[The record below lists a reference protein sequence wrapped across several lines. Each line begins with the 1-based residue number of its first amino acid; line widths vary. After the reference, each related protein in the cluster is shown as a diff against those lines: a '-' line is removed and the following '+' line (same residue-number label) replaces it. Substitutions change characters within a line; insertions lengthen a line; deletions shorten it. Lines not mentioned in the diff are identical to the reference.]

1 MGYDAEGSPVDMSN
15 SSRKLAAIVFT
26 DIAGFTE
33 LSARDELKA
42 LKLLENQRKIF
53 QPMVAEFEGR
63 WLKEMGDGLLLSFD
77 SSLNAVR
84 CAVAM
89 QQAAQHT
96 EGLRLRIGIHQGDIV
111 LQGTEVLGD
120 GVNIASRIEPLAP
133 VGGLALSEKIQQD
146 ISSHPEFVTK
156 LLGKPE
162 LKGVAQS
169 LNVFCITSHGL
180 PEGAVIE
187 AEDRFEAAQVKP
199 AQNYGT
205 FCAPALGALVF
216 VVGGVVVMNWV
227 KTPVSPQPQQEEK
240 REKINSANDS
250 SSASNSLKGIPTN
263 SIAILPFEDR
273 GKGTD
278 SIWTDGV
285 PDEIR
290 RHLSGVKELKVIS
303 RKSSELLRDEKAST
317 KDIAERLGAHW
328 LLTGTVQQQ
337 GKEFII
343 TVELQ
348 HGDQLLWS
356 KQWDQVTFEEN
367 LFSVQQQIAREIASR
382 LGYSLPALVAAVPRM
397 LRLADPKG
405 PKAEP
410 LAEAMILVDRPTHNF
425 DAWVAF
431 RKGKQHWIQRT
442 DEGLSKGR
450 EEFVRAV
457 QLDDRFA
464 LAHCYLAYTD
474 MMMGVYHVERP
485 MIAMPRAKQSALKAL
500 SLNPNLG
507 EAHAALGY
515 IQFLYDWDWDASM
528 NSFEKAIE
536 LNPNHAFTYC
546 WYSQFFMAKNDI
558 RKEKEMIRKSLE
570 REPLNPVI
578 LSVYANVLRRAG
590 QTEEAKKYAS
600 QAVACN
606 PRCILP
612 LRRLALW
619 HFNEGKFVEAASFYR
634 KIQNLIPRRISATA
648 GEAVCLLKTGK
659 QERGK
664 EMLNAIFDA
673 AKNKSQH
680 VPPGVMVWIYRK
692 LEDKDQAYSWVRY
705 IVENKYPEVIWFNQ
719 KNDNEDGFFSSTR
732 FNEIMKPVGLEK
744 LRVKKSP

>member
-1 MGYDAEGSPVDMSN
+1 MPN

-33 LSARDELKA
+33 LSARDELSA
-42 LKLLENQRKIF
+42 LKLLEQQRKLF
-53 QPMVAEFEGR
+53 QPIVAEFEGS

-84 CAVAM
+84 CAVELQM
-89 QQAAQHT
+89 AART
-96 EGLRLRIGIHQGDIV
+96 VEGLDLRIGIHQGDIV
-111 LQGTEVLGD
+111 LQGTEILGD

-133 VGGLALSEKIQQD
+133 VGGVALSEKIQQD
-146 ISSHPEFVTK
+146 IASHPEFTPK
-156 LLGKPE
+156 LLGQPD
-162 LKGVAQS
+162 LKGVAHQ
-169 LNVFCITSHGL
+169 LKVFCLTSHGL
-180 PEGAVIE
+180 PEGAMIE
-187 AEDRFEAAQVKP
+187 DCDEEDEPRIMTGAGSSAFW
-199 AQNYGT
+199 
-205 FCAPALGALVF
+205 APALGALVF
-216 VVGGVVVMNWV
+216 VVGGVMVMNWL
-227 KTPVSPQPQQEEK
+227 KTPVLPKPQSEK
-240 REKINSANDS
+240 ATSGNGSTSADN
-250 SSASNSLKGIPTN
+250 LLTEIQTN
-263 SIAILPFEDR
+263 SIAILPFEPR
-273 GKGTD
+273 GKGAD

-290 RHLSGVKELKVIS
+290 RHLSGVRKLKVIS

-317 KDIAERLGAHW
+317 KDIAQRLGAYW
-328 LLTGTVQQQ
+328 LLTGTIQQQ
-337 GKEFII
+337 GKEKFAI

-356 KQWDQVTFEEN
+356 KQWDQVTFKEN
-367 LFSVQQQIAREIASR
+367 LFSVQQEIAREIATR
-382 LGYSLPALVAAVPRM
+382 LGYSLPTLVAAAPKM
-397 LRLADPKG
+397 LRFADPKDRKDT
-405 PKAEP
+405 PI
-410 LAEAMILVDRPTHNF
+410 AEAMTLVDRPTHNF

-442 DEGLSKGR
+442 DEGLIKGR
-450 EEFVRAV
+450 EEFVRAI

-485 MIAMPRAKQSALKAL
+485 MVAMPRAKQSALKAL

-528 NSFEKAIE
+528 KSFEKAID

-546 WYSQFFMAKNDI
+546 WYSQYFMAKNDI
-558 RKEKEMIRKSLE
+558 AKEKEMIRKSLD

-590 QTEEAKKYAS
+590 QTEEAKKHAN
-600 QAVACN
+600 QAITCN
-606 PRCILP
+606 PQCILP
-612 LRRLALW
+612 LRRLAIW
-619 HFNEGKFVEAASFYR
+619 HFNEENFNEAASYYR
-634 KIQNLIPRRISATA
+634 KIQQLIPRRISATA
-648 GEAVCLLKTGK
+648 GEAACLLKTGK
-659 QERGK
+659 K
-664 EMLNAIFDA
+664 EKAMEIFNVIFET

-680 VPPGVMVWIYRK
+680 VPPGVLVWVYRNLK
-692 LEDKDQAYSWVRY
+692 DKDQAYFWMRY

-719 KNDNEDGFFSSTR
+719 KDDNGDGFFSSNR
-732 FNEIMKPVGLEK
+732 FNEIMKPVGLGK
-744 LRVKKSP
+744 LRANKTP